1 MCWCSP
7 RPKRRGFKKLSIK
20 LTKTDQAM
28 NKTAMVVVALEK
40 ASRRGGIKTKAT
52 GNRTTADELRPRPDG

>member
-1 MCWCSP
+1 
-7 RPKRRGFKKLSIK
+7 LSIK

-40 ASRRGGIKTKAT
+40 AGRKGAIKTKAT